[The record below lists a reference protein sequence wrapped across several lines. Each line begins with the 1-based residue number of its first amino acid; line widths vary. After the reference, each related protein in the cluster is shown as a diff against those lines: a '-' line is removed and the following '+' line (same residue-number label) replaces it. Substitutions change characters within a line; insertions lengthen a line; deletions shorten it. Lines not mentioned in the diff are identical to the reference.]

1 MPVKWKSPL
10 ENWDENNQNPNIAF
24 TLVARNEA
32 AKQMWADPHNSSRY
46 VPASFT
52 RKGIHNRSFK
62 QAASKQPDPK
72 NDYDE
77 LRLKNQK
84 NKEPALEFLFNN
96 WPKNFAKGFVLGSSS
111 TICDVLLG
119 DPGDYISG
127 EILAFTFNKQYE
139 LIMNVTSDDPTCVT
153 FDGQKG
159 VERNRFTWIFPR
171 GQKPTRVEVAH
182 VLEFDVV
189 LPEYGI
195 NTARFSDHCES
206 FLSSVESADL
216 LVDGPEV
223 EGTAITRHARG
234 ASGPQESFYLRRDKL
249 GSGSYGD
256 VYKALRMPDGKF
268 CAAKRF
274 KDTESFR
281 QEVDMLK
288 KVGMTDHV
296 STTWMRC

>member
-10 ENWDENNQNPNIAF
+10 VNWQENNQNPNLAF

-52 RKGIHNRSFK
+52 REKNHNRSLE
-62 QAASKQPDPK
+62 QVTSEQPDPY
-72 NDYDE
+72 DDDE
-77 LRLKNQK
+77 LRLKNKK
-84 NKEPALEFLFNN
+84 NKEPALEFLFSN
-96 WPKNFAKGFVLGSSS
+96 WPKNFAKGFVLGSCGP
-111 TICDVLLG
+111 ICDALLG
-119 DPGDYISG
+119 DPGDCISG
-127 EILAFTFNKQYE
+127 EMLAFTFNKHHE
-139 LIMNVTSDDPTCVT
+139 IIMNVTSDDPTCVI

-159 VERNRFTWIFPR
+159 AERNRFTWIFPR
-171 GQKPTRVEVAH
+171 GQKPIRVEVAH

-195 NTARFSDHCES
+195 NKARFHENCES

-223 EGTAITRHARG
+223 EGTAITRDARG
-234 ASGPQESFYLRRDKL
+234 TLGPQESFYLRGKKL

-256 VYKALRMPDGKF
+256 VHKALRMPDGKI

-281 QEVDMLK
+281 QEVDILK
-288 KVGMTDHV
+288 KVGITDHV
-296 STTWMRC
+296 STTWTPC